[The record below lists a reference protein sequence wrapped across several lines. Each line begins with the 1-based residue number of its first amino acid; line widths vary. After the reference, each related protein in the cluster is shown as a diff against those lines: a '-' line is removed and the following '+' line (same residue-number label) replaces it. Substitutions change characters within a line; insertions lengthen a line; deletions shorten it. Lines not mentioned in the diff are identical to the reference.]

1 MRSPVLNSSLFTF
14 KTSTHSP
21 LYTRKVPGFGTI
33 EFRPLDLEKDI
44 PLLYDWVKRDYAR
57 YWGMHDKS
65 AEEVKEEY
73 VKIRS
78 SGYSAAFIGTF
89 NGKRSFLLECYDP
102 VGDPVGQHYAVRAGD
117 LGMHILVGPPV
128 KPIRHFTWQVFTALM
143 DFMFNDPLVHRIVV
157 EPDVNNEKIHPLN
170 KRVGFE
176 YQKIIQL
183 PHKTAHLAFCTRAQY
198 RTAMKKE
205 MNIDTHPA
213 STNTLQTPAEA
224 VEHLQAGTWLKANK
238 LLICKAISEF
248 AHELLISPIPQHEEN
263 EWEHYK
269 LVPPGETGIEYWF
282 RAQVLSLRH
291 WYIDSDSI
299 KKQEGGEEVSLDSLR
314 FILEFKDALGIDDAQ
329 LPGYLEEITNT
340 LYGSAY
346 MLSKNSLPAEQL
358 VHTNYQTFEH
368 AMTGGHPCF
377 VANNGRVGFDSDDY
391 HKYAPEADQP
401 IRLTWL
407 AGHKSRTAYNGVDEL
422 PYATLLERELDP
434 ETLASFQQILEEK
447 GLDPGEYYFIPLHPW
462 QWYNKLAMIFAPDI
476 ATQQLV
482 CLGYGKDDYSAQQS
496 IRTFY
501 NTSHPG
507 KFYTKTAL
515 SVLNMGFVRGLT
527 PYYMDTTPP
536 ITKWIKSTVAE
547 DPYIRKQGYTMLC
560 EVATVGYRNAYY
572 EPFGKHSA
580 YNKMLAALWRES
592 PASVVEPGQQ
602 LMTMAALLH
611 VDRNGAALLPGLI
624 AASGEDTTTWLKQ
637 YLQCYLAP
645 LLHCFYQYE
654 LVFMPHGENLILVM
668 ESHVPVKA
676 IMKDITEEIVVFNDH
691 PSIPEKAK
699 RICVEVPEE
708 LKILSIFT
716 DIFDCFFRF
725 LSQILVQHCQ
735 YPDQQFWKLVAECV
749 HDYQQENTHL
759 AEKFERYDLFAP
771 EFTLSCLNRLQLR
784 NHKQMLDLADPVG
797 SLQFAGTLKNPI
809 APYKRVKALESQAS
823 KE

>member
-1 MRSPVLNSSLFTF
+1 MENLILNSSLFTF
-14 KTSTHSP
+14 KTGTHSP
-21 LYTRKVPGFGTI
+21 VYAKKISGFGKI
-33 EFRPLDLEKDI
+33 GFRPLDLEKDI
-44 PLLYDWVKRDYAR
+44 LLIYDWVTRDYAR

-73 VKIRS
+73 VKITS
-78 SGYSAAFIGTF
+78 SEYSTAFIGTF
-89 NGKRSFLLECYDP
+89 NGQRSFLLECYDP
-102 VGDPVGQHYAVRAGD
+102 TGDPVGQHYPVQEGD

-143 DFMFNDPLVHRIVV
+143 DFMFSDPLVQRIVV
-157 EPDVNNEKIHPLN
+157 EPDVNNEKIHLLN
-170 KRVGFE
+170 KRAGFE

-198 RTAMKKE
+198 QTAMKKE
-205 MNIDTHPA
+205 TNIVAHSAGTKTIQ
-213 STNTLQTPAEA
+213 SPAEA
-224 VEHLQAGTWLKANK
+224 VEHLHAEPWIKANK

-248 AHELLISPIPQHEEN
+248 AHELLISPEQQHEED
-263 EWEHYK
+263 EWVHYK
-269 LVPPGETGIEYWF
+269 LVPPGETDTEYWF
-282 RAQVLSLRH
+282 RAQILSLQH
-291 WYIDSDSI
+291 WYIDSGSI
-299 KKQEGGEEVSLDSLR
+299 KKQEGGKEVSLDSLQ
-314 FILEFKDALGIDDAQ
+314 FMLEFKDDLGIDDAQ
-329 LPGYLEEITNT
+329 LPDYLEEITNT

-346 MLSKNSLPAEQL
+346 MLSKNSLSAEQL
-358 VHTNYQTFEH
+358 VHADYQTFEH

-391 HKYAPEADQP
+391 YKYAPEADRP
-401 IRLTWL
+401 IQLIWL
-407 AGHKSRTAYNGVDEL
+407 AGHKSKTAYNGVDEL
-422 PYATLLERELDP
+422 PYTILLEKELDP
-434 ETLASFQQILEEK
+434 ETLALFRQTLEEK
-447 GLDPGEYYFIPLHPW
+447 GLDPGAYYFIPVHPW

-476 ATQQLV
+476 AAQHLV
-482 CLGYGKDDYSAQQS
+482 CLGYGKDEYRAQQS

-501 NTSHPG
+501 NTSHPR

-536 ITKWIKSTVAE
+536 ITKWIKSTIGE
-547 DPYIRKQGYTMLC
+547 DPYIKKLGYTMLC

-572 EPFGKHSA
+572 EPFGKNSA

-592 PASVVEPGQQ
+592 PASVVAPGQQ

-611 VDRNGAALLPGLI
+611 VDRNGDALLPKII
-624 AASGEDTTTWLKQ
+624 AASGKDTATWLKQ

-645 LLHCFYQYE
+645 LLHCFYQYD

-676 IMKDITEEIVVFNDH
+676 IMKDITEEIVVFNPH
-691 PSIPEKAK
+691 ASIPGKAK

-716 DIFDCFFRF
+716 DIFDCFFRL

-735 YPDQQFWKLVAECV
+735 YPDRQFWKLVAGCV
-749 HDYQQENTHL
+749 QDYQQENAHL
-759 AEKFERYDLFAP
+759 AEKFDRYDLFAS
-771 EFTLSCLNRLQLR
+771 EFTRSCLNRLQLR

-797 SLQFAGTLKNPI
+797 SLQFAGTLEKPI
-809 APYKRVKALESQAS
+809 APYKRAKTLEDP